1 MYMYFDDVV
10 DGTVKLRK
18 RTPARSKINRRFVK
32 VAGRQRKSL
41 MIKLAKVKSEIGDL
55 RKRVRIIVEKMVV

>member
-1 MYMYFDDVV
+1 VYFDDVV

-18 RTPARSKINRRFVK
+18 RTTARSKISRRFVK
-32 VAGRQRKSL
+32 VAGRRRKSL
-41 MIKLAKVKSEIGDL
+41 MIKLAKVKSEICL